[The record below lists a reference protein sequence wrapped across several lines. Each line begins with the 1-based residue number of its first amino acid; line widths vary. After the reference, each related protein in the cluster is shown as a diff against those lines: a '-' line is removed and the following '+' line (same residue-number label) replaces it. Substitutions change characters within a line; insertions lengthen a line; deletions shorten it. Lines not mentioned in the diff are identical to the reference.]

1 MFKIII
7 GNEGDEVDEVDGGFG
22 FEFLPIMQSFFQN
35 CIAFGGDNL
44 FNFQHEEETPF
55 LLLTRCMSKILE
67 IERNMGDMFT
77 SSVCVMKLVGTIL
90 ENCLGKVDDVLS
102 DIIGLISRE
111 LEEKIRSKIYKSA
124 ILQAF
129 SMCFV
134 YNTNLTYQ

>member
-1 MFKIII
+1 
-7 GNEGDEVDEVDGGFG
+7 
-22 FEFLPIMQSFFQN
+22 
-35 CIAFGGDNL
+35 
-44 FNFQHEEETPF
+44 
-55 LLLTRCMSKILE
+55 MSKILE

-90 ENCLGKVDDVLS
+90 ENCLGKIDDVLS

-134 YNTNLTYQ
+134 YNTTLTYQ